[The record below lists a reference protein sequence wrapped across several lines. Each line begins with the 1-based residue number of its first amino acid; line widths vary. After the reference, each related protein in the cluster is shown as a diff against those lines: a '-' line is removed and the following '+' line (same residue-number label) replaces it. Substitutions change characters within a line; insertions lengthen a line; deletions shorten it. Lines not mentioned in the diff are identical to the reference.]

1 MSILT
6 PWNNNRRRSNMT
18 TPTKTSTF
26 NADFFDQFDRAVSN
40 IFNDGF
46 YVQPHRTSHVG
57 PQSYVATDDTEHRI
71 SIALPGVPKEAVNV
85 NIGDGA
91 LTVGYEATSDDY
103 NSAIFST
110 SFRKSWTLPE
120 GVDVEGV
127 TATSENGILT
137 ISVPRTET
145 KASKGRTITVK

>member
-6 PWNNNRRRSNMT
+6 PWRNSRRT
-18 TPTKTSTF
+18 TPATYNGTSTGDLF
-26 NADFFDQFDRAVSN
+26 NQFDRA
-40 IFNDGF
+40 FTEMFTDGF
-46 YVQPHRTSHVG
+46 YVQPHRTSYVG

-71 SIALPGVPKEAVNV
+71 SIALPGVPKEAVDV

-110 SFRKSWTLPE
+110 SFTKSWTLPE
-120 GVDVEGV
+120 GIDVEGI
-127 TATSENGILT
+127 TAASENGVLT
-137 ISVPRTET
+137 ITVPRTEA